1 MTLEKEKD
9 EKVVFP
15 IKIESPH
22 LWNGKRDPFMY
33 QTETTLWSD
42 GRLLDKVVQPLGIR
56 FFRIDPDKG
65 FFLNGEYLKLECAD
79 IRIDLNWG
87 MLYVKNTMRR
97 IHILCW
103 KWG

>member
-1 MTLEKEKD
+1 MRVEVKDGQRVISRHEQQMTLEKEKD

-42 GRLLDKVVQPLGIR
+42 
-56 FFRIDPDKG
+56 
-65 FFLNGEYLKLECAD
+65 
-79 IRIDLNWG
+79 
-87 MLYVKNTMRR
+87 
-97 IHILCW
+97 
-103 KWG
+103 